1 MEPAGMAEFDFDFL
15 SLAMTMVGLFFICCA
30 VQQKKPKHILEDEF
44 GVANPALRDLKATV
58 FKKHQLVLGYACIML
73 AIILNIFSY
82 SIARDDGTYLL
93 DRLNPATLAAA
104 LVALVAVL
112 CGVLNWLSRLFSKGH
127 FRSIVRAVITERDLP
142 FESNV
147 SLAVEI
153 GQLLGLELEPGDSVE
168 TYIRKLRL
176 FLELPEEPPSERRRT
191 RNSRVGIDFR

>member
-1 MEPAGMAEFDFDFL
+1 MAEFDFDFL

-30 VQQKKPKHILEDEF
+30 VLQKKPKHILEEAF
-44 GVANPALRDLKATV
+44 GVANPALRDLKSAV

-73 AIILNIFSY
+73 ALILNIFSH
-82 SIARDDGTYLL
+82 SMARDDGAHLL
-93 DRLNPATLAAA
+93 DQLDPITLAAA
-104 LVALVAVL
+104 LVALVAIL

-127 FRSIVRAVITERDLP
+127 FRRIVRSVVTERDLP

-168 TYIRKLRL
+168 TYVRKLRL
-176 FLELPEEPPSERRRT
+176 FLELPEEPSSERRRT
-191 RNSRVGIDFR
+191 RNSRVGIEFR

>member
-1 MEPAGMAEFDFDFL
+1 MAEFDFDFL
-15 SLAMTMVGLFFICCA
+15 SLTMAMVGLFFICCA
-30 VQQKKPKHILEDEF
+30 VQQKKPKHILEEAF
-44 GVANPALRDLKATV
+44 GVANPALRDLKAAV

-73 AIILNIFSY
+73 AIILNIFSH
-82 SIARDDGTYLL
+82 SMARADGTHLL
-93 DRLNPATLAAA
+93 DRLDPITLAAA

-127 FRSIVRAVITERDLP
+127 FRKIVRTVVTERDLP

-153 GQLLGLELEPGDSVE
+153 GQLLGLELEPGDTVE
-168 TYIRKLRL
+168 AYILKLRR
-176 FLELPEEPPSERRRT
+176 FLELPDEPSADRRPT